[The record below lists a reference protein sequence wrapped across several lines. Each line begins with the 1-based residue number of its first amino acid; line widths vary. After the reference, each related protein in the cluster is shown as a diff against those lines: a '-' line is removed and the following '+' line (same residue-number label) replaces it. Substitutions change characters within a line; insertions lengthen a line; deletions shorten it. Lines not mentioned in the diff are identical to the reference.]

1 MKKESESEGDPIRL
15 LSIEFIGGPYDGHT
29 ESYYTCLKLLP
40 KQVLRLVCADAF
52 RLLSGDGL
60 QIDADPRRSITS
72 VALYSREEAGRT
84 FRYRF
89 INVISIKQLTDSI
102 RSNKDSFD
110 DSPDY
115 P

>member
-1 MKKESESEGDPIRL
+1 MKQNFESADDPIRL

-29 ESYYTCLKLLP
+29 ESYYTCSKLLP
-40 KQVLRLVCADAF
+40 KEVPWLVGADAF

-60 QIDADPRRSITS
+60 QIDVDLRRSITS
-72 VALYSREEAGRT
+72 VALYSRKEAGRT

-89 INVISIKQLTDSI
+89 VNVISIKQLTDSI
-102 RSNKDSFD
+102 RSNMDSFD